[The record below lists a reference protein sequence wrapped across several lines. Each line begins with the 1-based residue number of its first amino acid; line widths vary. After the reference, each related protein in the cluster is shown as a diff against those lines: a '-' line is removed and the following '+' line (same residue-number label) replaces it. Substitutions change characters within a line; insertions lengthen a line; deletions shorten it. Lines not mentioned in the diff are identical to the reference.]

1 MVANAGVSKKDYLC
15 ATHFNMRCHLD
26 PLVGSACLCEASA
39 NLNRENVL
47 QMRDFNMNAGTEADF
62 QNFRNW
68 YHGYGGQQQ
77 HAGQQGYGGQQPA
90 GQQGYGWQQPA
101 GQHGYGGQAPAGQH
115 GYGGQAPAGQQGY
128 GGQQPAGQQ
137 GHGGQQQH
145 AEQQGHGEQQRQ
157 QPAEH
162 EWQHWQHETTVT
174 VTELVEQGTQTSDDT
189 DWDLIDP
196 LP

>member
-1 MVANAGVSKKDYLC
+1 MSCAFCGMVANAGVSKKDYLC

-90 GQQGYGWQQPA
+90 GQQG
-101 GQHGYGGQAPAGQH
+101 
-115 GYGGQAPAGQQGY
+115 
-128 GGQQPAGQQ
+128 
-137 GHGGQQQH
+137 HGG
-145 AEQQGHGEQQRQ
+145 
-157 QPAEH
+157 
-162 EWQHWQHETTVT
+162 
-174 VTELVEQGTQTSDDT
+174 
-189 DWDLIDP
+189 
-196 LP
+196 